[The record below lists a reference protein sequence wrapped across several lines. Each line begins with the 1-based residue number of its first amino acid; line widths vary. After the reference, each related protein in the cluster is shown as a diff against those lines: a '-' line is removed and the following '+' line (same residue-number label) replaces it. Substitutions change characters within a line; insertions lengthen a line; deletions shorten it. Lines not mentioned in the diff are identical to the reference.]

1 MIANRTMPVVDPS
14 EAHFWCGGKEGRLL
28 ISRCQSCSE
37 YIHPTG
43 PICPACLSR
52 EIKPE
57 AVSGKAVISTFTIN
71 YQAWFPDL
79 EVPYVVAIVELEEQ
93 PSVRLMTNIVGCD
106 LESVHIGMKVRVIFK
121 QVDEIFLPLFEPE
134 VTA

>member
-1 MIANRTMPVVDPS
+1 
-14 EAHFWCGGKEGRLL
+14 
-28 ISRCQSCSE
+28 
-37 YIHPTG
+37 
-43 PICPACLSR
+43 LSR